1 MAELPQGM
9 QRRDA
14 GAAVALCD
22 RDGRI
27 VYASPALCRLL
38 GAEPAPFLELTAHLH
53 PDDRAAFQA
62 LLARLTRPG
71 EDDLTVDLRMRRADG
86 SWRTIRCVGASLG
99 TVPAPPALLLSF
111 ERGEARR
118 SDQAA
123 VDARLRLGAIF
134 QHLADGILVQSDSGR
149 VLYANTAAARICGFE
164 SPRALAVAPPRELAA
179 RLELFDE
186 ARQPFPAALLPGR
199 RVLRGEEVPPLTLG
213 LRHRQTGVERWV
225 TIVSTPLDD
234 ALTQSRVVMSVLHD
248 ITERRRVESELRRS
262 IELRDTFLAAAS
274 HELRTPL
281 TSLRGYLEV
290 TRRRFE
296 RGAPAESLAAGLEVA
311 SRQVERL
318 TRLVEELLDASRLT
332 RGLFVIEPKPLDLL
346 PFVRGVVDADGLVA
360 ATAHTVKVS
369 ADGPGP
375 RVRADPD
382 RLEQVLINLLGNARK
397 YSRPEQPIEVFVG
410 ANAECAVV
418 EVSDRG
424 IGIPEAEQPQI
435 FEPFRRASNVDRGLT
450 GVGLG
455 LYVAHEIVRAH
466 GGTLSVHSQPGE
478 GSTFAFTLPLAADD

>member
-1 MAELPQGM
+1 MAGLPQGLE
-9 QRRDA
+9 RRDA
-14 GAAVALCD
+14 GAALALCD

-27 VYASPALCRLL
+27 LYASPALLRLL
-38 GAEPAPFLELTAHLH
+38 DAGPASPLELDAYLH
-53 PDDRAAFQA
+53 PDDCTAFQA
-62 LLARLTRPG
+62 LLARLTAPG
-71 EDDLTVDLRMRRADG
+71 QDDLTVDLRMRRADG

-99 TVPAPPALLLSF
+99 TLPAPPALLLSF

-164 SPRALAVAPPRELAA
+164 SPRALAAAPPRELAA
-179 RLELFDE
+179 RLELLDE
-186 ARQPFPAALLPGR
+186 ERQPFPAALLPGR

-213 LRHRQTGVERWV
+213 LRQRETGDERWV
-225 TIVSTPLDD
+225 TIASTPLDD
-234 ALTQSRVVMSVLHD
+234 ALTQRRVVMSVLHD
-248 ITERRRVESELRRS
+248 ITERRRVENELRRS

-281 TSLRGYLEV
+281 TSLRGYLDV
-290 TRRRFE
+290 TRRRLQ
-296 RGAPAESLAAGLEVA
+296 RGATAESVDAGLEVA

-318 TRLVEELLDASRLT
+318 TRLVKELLDASRLT
-332 RGLFVIEPKPLDLL
+332 RGLFVIEPSLLDLV
-346 PFVRGVVDADGLVA
+346 PFVRGVVQVDGLVT
-360 ATAHTVKVS
+360 ATAHTVTVS
-369 ADGPGP
+369 ADAPGP
-375 RVRADPD
+375 RVRADAD
-382 RLEQVLINLLGNARK
+382 RLEQVLLNLLGNARK
-397 YSRPEQPIEVFVG
+397 YSTPEQSIEVSVG
-410 ANAECAVV
+410 ADAQFAIV
-418 EVSDRG
+418 EVRDHG
-424 IGIPEAEQPQI
+424 IGIPEADQPHI

-466 GGTLSVHSQPGE
+466 GGTLSVRSQPGE
-478 GSTFAFTLPLAADD
+478 GSTFTFTLPLASED